1 MPTEQRDD
9 DFDVT
14 ITVGSEGIEE
24 AKPRSTR
31 VTGRRSAGE
40 IGPTDYERALALTSP
55 AASRT
60 RSEVV
65 TGPADGYGNPNAVY
79 RRPSQ
84 PVAVKIQDFG
94 DAHKIAFLT
103 PQDRGNPI
111 GHLIWDTTSGKIK
124 DIRVVSEHRN
134 NGAAA
139 MRLLDDAWTHSAE
152 YGHAGPTG
160 GDILPPAA
168 WGAQRTLN
176 PEQQSFKEHPFT
188 SGGAVPGIG
197 KFMHAPLS
205 QEEYNTEYA
214 TPLLNHIE
222 EYYGHKSTLYQARTA
237 PAVEENTRNLRASDR
252 NSSAFDTRRERFDE
266 EATGRLLP
274 QKLKTELGARD
285 LSLDEYQGNLPSGA
299 EIANRILLDN
309 GSTEDISAIP
319 KGACAGC
326 GGRGVDKLVTQI
338 DPAVD
343 VINHEFVAEH
353 HPDYRDDEYTSFK
366 HPRAGLNI
374 TVPSLK
380 DLRTQEPQAVISVGH
395 GSIMVEKPCTM
406 CQGTGTR
413 TDG

>member
-1 MPTEQRDD
+1 LTTEQSNDS

-14 ITVGSEGIEE
+14 IAVGGDR
-24 AKPRSTR
+24 APVAPHQSTR

-65 TGPADGYGNPNAVY
+65 TGPVDGYGNPNARY
-79 RRPSQ
+79 RRPSK
-84 PVAVKIQDFG
+84 PVNVTIQDFG

-103 PQDRGNPI
+103 PQNRGNTI

-205 QEEYNTEYA
+205 QEEYNSEYA
-214 TPLLNHIE
+214 TPLLNHIQQ
-222 EYYGHKSTLYQARTA
+222 YYENKATLYARRTETA
-237 PAVEENTRNLRASDR
+237 ASENTRSLRSATASQFED
-252 NSSAFDTRRERFDE
+252 RREKFDVE
-266 EATGRLLP
+266 TTGRLLP
-274 QKLKTELGARD
+274 QKLKTEFGARD

-299 EIANRILLDN
+299 EIANRVLLNN
-309 GSTEDISAIP
+309 GRAEDIDSIP
-319 KGACAGC
+319 KGACEGC
-326 GGRGVDKLVTQI
+326 GGRGVDKLVARI
-338 DPAVD
+338 DPNVD

-366 HPRAGLNI
+366 HPRAGRNT
-374 TVPSLK
+374 TVSSLK
-380 DLRTQEPQAVISVGH
+380 DLRTNHPQAVISVGQ